1 MIAVYYALNVLY
13 QKRGI
18 HVGTLAV
25 KDVKDARIEF
35 KTTKEVK
42 ELLSKAAILDG
53 MDLSAFML
61 ACIVE
66 KARAVLKEHAT
77 IALSAE
83 GQGRLVE
90 LLQQQPEPTD
100 AMKEFRQL
108 PRLKVRSK

>member
-1 MIAVYYALNVLY
+1 MLY